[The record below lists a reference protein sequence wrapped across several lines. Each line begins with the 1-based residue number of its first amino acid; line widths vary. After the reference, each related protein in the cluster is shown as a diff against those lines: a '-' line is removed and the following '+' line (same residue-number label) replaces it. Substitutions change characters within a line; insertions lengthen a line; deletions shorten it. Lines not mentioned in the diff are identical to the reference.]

1 MTQIRYMF
9 VRARAGHQEAAMRM
23 ADVALRY
30 LDGAA

>member
-9 VRARAGHQEAAMRM
+9 VPARAGHQEAAMRM